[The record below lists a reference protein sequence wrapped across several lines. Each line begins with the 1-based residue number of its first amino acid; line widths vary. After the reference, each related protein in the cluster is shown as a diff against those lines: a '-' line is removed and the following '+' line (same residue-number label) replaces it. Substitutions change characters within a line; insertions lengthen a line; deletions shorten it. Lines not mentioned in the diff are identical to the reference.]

1 MWDQQPLDN
10 RKYFANSVCIMRSI
24 LILSCSDWL
33 SIVHHFTGAPIFSR
47 TMLNVRLFAK
57 TWMHFGPESANQK
70 FWVEMGNYRISGIKI
85 RIIISLFYPK
95 ISKHFLKPMSD
106 ILIYL
111 PRWGFSLVALTGCGV
126 VFSVRNVCGWYIHGV
141 IVSWYS
147 RAGHSEA
154 NWSIVRV
161 YSLPADPLPD
171 DCCPVLDVMLYP
183 LIFRIWL
190 PGRHWKII
198 RKCIKH

>member
-1 MWDQQPLDN
+1 MFVPKLSTSWWKSWSDLFFTWIWHRHKYHMWRPNMVGNYLINSHIFMWDQQPLDN
-10 RKYFANSVCIMRSI
+10 RKYFANSVCIMRLISI
-24 LILSCSDWL
+24 LSSSEWL

-111 PRWGFSLVALTGCGV
+111 PR
-126 VFSVRNVCGWYIHGV
+126 
-141 IVSWYS
+141 
-147 RAGHSEA
+147 
-154 NWSIVRV
+154 
-161 YSLPADPLPD
+161 
-171 DCCPVLDVMLYP
+171 
-183 LIFRIWL
+183 
-190 PGRHWKII
+190 
-198 RKCIKH
+198 